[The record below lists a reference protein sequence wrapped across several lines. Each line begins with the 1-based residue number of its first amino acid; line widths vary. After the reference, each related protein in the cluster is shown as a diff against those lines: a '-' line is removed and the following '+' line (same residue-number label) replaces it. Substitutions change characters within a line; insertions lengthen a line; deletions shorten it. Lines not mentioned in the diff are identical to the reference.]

1 MGLFAPA
8 WTTDNPKKLDKAI
21 AAVGKINDSNQLY
34 EIATTAPINEVRKAA
49 IGRITDQA
57 MLAKIVEQS
66 ESFSAANAAL
76 ERLSDPAQ
84 LKQIALKGHTE
95 CSGSDLFE
103 KITDQTTL
111 YEIATRSDDLNM
123 RLRAIDGLDD
133 ADTLLSLM
141 AGAPSAK
148 EREKAREQVE
158 ELYIDHCGIGGLFAK
173 HKDDELTDE
182 QFRRYIDAL
191 IAETDPQ
198 FTPYLPDRASDDD
211 LRRIYRNAGRKQLRE
226 KAFRDLMFKAPAEEL
241 PALYREAKGERWGD
255 AQKSIEARVD
265 NKESD
270 KPELLAAFVRDA
282 DCGCNM
288 ASRCL
293 RLLFAPKLDG
303 VDGIEGLR
311 DEAVDAALENIPAYT
326 AGDSYHTLEYCLDHI
341 AAAIT
346 PEARAKHGIGY
357 SRDEFKAEDA
367 FGSYDAASVT
377 ITYQGKT
384 YHC

>member
-34 EIATTAPINEVRKAA
+34 EIATTAPIDEVRKAA

-66 ESFSAANAAL
+66 ESFSVANAAL

-103 KITDQTTL
+103 KITDQTAL

-182 QFRRYIDAL
+182 QFRRY
-191 IAETDPQ
+191 
-198 FTPYLPDRASDDD
+198 
-211 LRRIYRNAGRKQLRE
+211 
-226 KAFRDLMFKAPAEEL
+226 
-241 PALYREAKGERWGD
+241 LYRWVEKNADDEDVLPGESIGD
-255 AQKSIEARVD
+255 WMQGEWIQPEEQQMSARLQR
-265 NKESD
+265 S
-270 KPELLAAFVRDA
+270 PYH
-282 DCGCNM
+282 
-288 ASRCL
+288 
-293 RLLFAPKLDG
+293 LFLSPWWRSFWSL
-303 VDGIEGLR
+303 
-311 DEAVDAALENIPAYT
+311 
-326 AGDSYHTLEYCLDHI
+326 
-341 AAAIT
+341 
-346 PEARAKHGIGY
+346 
-357 SRDEFKAEDA
+357 
-367 FGSYDAASVT
+367 
-377 ITYQGKT
+377 
-384 YHC
+384 